1 MVNIVSFM
9 CTQLCTVLYS
19 YNGRHLGKTINSA
32 IYIQYTCYKSFANTY
47 NISHLQ
53 RLIIYLK
60 EKQEVNKLLL
70 CNVYI
75 NGNICSFKFPLN
87 IFKLEACLIFNGS

>member
-1 MVNIVSFM
+1 M
-9 CTQLCTVLYS
+9 QLISVIHNNGKYSIFYVYAVMHSILYS

-32 IYIQYTCYKSFANTY
+32 IILYIQYKSFANTY

-60 EKQEVNKLLL
+60 EKQEVNKLL
-70 CNVYI
+70 
-75 NGNICSFKFPLN
+75 
-87 IFKLEACLIFNGS
+87 